1 MVRTFYR
8 IFPARTNLKLPKFL
22 TPKRVKKVIM
32 NLDSFKASD
41 PDCIPVAVLKSCE
54 SELSYILGNWWS
66 LYIRML
72 GERSAAKNYCPVS
85 LFLLVK
91 SLKNL

>member
-1 MVRTFYR
+1 MVTTFYL
-8 IFPARTNLKLPKFL
+8 IFPARNFETCKIFK
-22 TPKRVKKVIM
+22 KVKKVIM
-32 NLDSFKASD
+32 NLDLFKASD